1 MMEWDALNANIEKPS
16 EEAMRAARARW
27 SGIAKPLNG
36 LGLLEEAIVRI
47 AGIEGSARVE
57 LSPRAVLVMCADNG
71 VVHEGVT
78 QTGQEVTA
86 VVTENIARGDAS
98 VCRMARV
105 GRADVFPVDVGVARP
120 VEIPAFGQRNIRRG
134 TANMCEGPAMARREA
149 LDALALGVELVREL
163 YDKGYRMVLTG
174 EMGIGNTTTSSALAA
189 VLMNRPVAE
198 VTGRGAGLSDE
209 GLARKREAVARAI
222 ERNRPDARDAL
233 DVLHKLGGLDIAAL
247 AGVCL
252 GGALCK
258 MPVLLDGFISHASAL
273 VAVRLCPNCAPYLI
287 ASHVSKEPAAGLLM
301 EELGL
306 KPLICAQLN
315 LGEGTGA
322 VAALPLL
329 DMALAVYCDMA
340 TFEDIRVEAYREL
353 C

>member
-1 MMEWDALNANIEKPS
+1 MT
-16 EEAMRAARARW
+16 R
-27 SGIAKPLNG
+27 
-36 LGLLEEAIVRI
+36 
-47 AGIEGSARVE
+47 
-57 LSPRAVLVMCADNG
+57 
-71 VVHEGVT
+71 
-78 QTGQEVTA
+78 Q
-86 VVTENIARGDAS
+86 
-98 VCRMARV
+98 
-105 GRADVFPVDVGVARP
+105 
-120 VEIPAFGQRNIRRG
+120 
-134 TANMCEGPAMARREA
+134 EA
-149 LDALALGVELVREL
+149 LDALALGIQLVREL
-163 YDKGYRMVLTG
+163 TDKGYRMVLTG

-189 VLMNRPVAE
+189 VLTNRPVEE

-209 GLARKREAVARAI
+209 GLVRKRGAILRAI
-222 ERNRPDARDAL
+222 ERNRPDAQDAL

-252 GGALCK
+252 GGALCGV
-258 MPVLLDGFISHASAL
+258 PVLLDGFISHAAAL

-340 TFEDIRVEAYREL
+340 TFADIRVEAYREL